1 MKTTKMKVNVANY
14 RMSLLCSAVMRMTN
28 LAYILSDIEDT
39 VVPLSKKL
47 AGCLKYSVIEKRRGE
62 RN

>member
-14 RMSLLCSAVMRMTN
+14 RMSLLRSAVMRMTN

-39 VVPLSKKL
+39 VVPLNKEL
-47 AGCLKYSVIEKRRGE
+47 AGCLKYSIIEKRRGK
-62 RN
+62 RH